1 MNGKL
6 LVLIFCIIGLL
17 LISPISAK
25 EVIAKV
31 DDKGLMWV
39 EGGRGGIIGTL
50 HTCYGEITVNYE
62 DYNSIMVNDTI
73 RYNTDMIDYFWT
85 SYWDVEKVD

>member
-1 MNGKL
+1 MTKKL
-6 LVLIFCIIGLL
+6 WILIICIIGLL

-31 DDKGLMWV
+31 DDKGLLIDDHRDLFM
-39 EGGRGGIIGTL
+39 GTL
-50 HTCYGEITVNYE
+50 HTCYGEITINNE

-73 RYNTDMIDYFWT
+73 SYNTDMISYFWT
-85 SYWDVEKVD
+85 PYWDVEKVN

>member
-1 MNGKL
+1 MTKKL
-6 LVLIFCIIGLL
+6 WILIFCIIGLL

-31 DDKGLMWV
+31 DDKGLLVNHDRCMFM
-39 EGGRGGIIGTL
+39 GTL
-50 HTCYGEITVNYE
+50 HTCYGEITVSPE

-73 RYNTDMIDYFWT
+73 RYNTDMISYFWT
-85 SYWDVEKVD
+85 PYWDVEKVN

>member
-1 MNGKL
+1 MTKKM
-6 LVLIFCIIGLL
+6 LILIICIIGLL

-31 DDKGLMWV
+31 DDKGLLIDDH
-39 EGGRGGIIGTL
+39 RGLFMGTL
-50 HTCYGEITVNYE
+50 HTCYGEITVNNE

-73 RYNTDMIDYFWT
+73 RYNTDMISYFWNP
-85 SYWDVEKVD
+85 YWDVEKVS